1 MCFHTRNKKKKLGL
15 FNFRPSK
22 LLLKILPEISK
33 KNRYFGEVFVNSR
46 FQHISVH
53 VSGFRYRTLLKI
65 SLFPSNMERFLVK
78 PFFVLQNRHFS
89 HLPEI
94 KVISGRSGFYFGEDF
109 DMGFYHTKSGR
120 SDIPSLSGLCDCIYL
135 DIVIEATCSCQPA
148 FQTKITPGSSSI
160 FRKQYSPK

>member
-1 MCFHTRNKKKKLGL
+1 MCFYTGNKEIKFGL

-78 PFFVLQNRHFS
+78 PFFVLRNRHFS

-94 KVISGRSGFYFGEDF
+94 KVISGRSVFYFGEDF
-109 DMGFYHTKSGR
+109 DLGFYHTKSDR
-120 SDIPSLSGLCDCIYL
+120 TQLPSLVGLNNCI
-135 DIVIEATCSCQPA
+135 
-148 FQTKITPGSSSI
+148 
-160 FRKQYSPK
+160 